1 MSFVKW
7 GIDYTNPNWAGT
19 APGGPTL
26 RQEQTGQFSFSQ
38 QQIGPKI
45 TTEVCIDGVPVRT
58 YNDMKKDRRDL
69 IVLANKLIA
78 CCDEE
83 RDAALIQEAH
93 ALLAR
98 IKGK

>member
-1 MSFVKW
+1 MAFVKW
-7 GIDYTNPNWAGT
+7 GLDSHAVK
-19 APGGPTL
+19 AL
-26 RQEQTGQFSFSQ
+26 FS
-38 QQIGPKI
+38 
-45 TTEVCIDGVPVRT
+45 IDGVPVRT

-98 IKGK
+98 IKGE

>member
-7 GIDYTNPNWAGT
+7 GLDGVGMGVNIN
-19 APGGPTL
+19 
-26 RQEQTGQFSFSQ
+26 
-38 QQIGPKI
+38 
-45 TTEVCIDGVPVRT
+45 VDGVPVRRFL
-58 YNDMKKDRRDL
+58 DMRHEAKNVIAL
-69 IVLANKLIA
+69 VEKLLT

-98 IKGK
+98 IKGE